1 MGFSI
6 NKIETLK
13 SYLTKFR
20 YERDLKFK
28 DLDVAFMKAL
38 ETNDSSEQ
46 SSIALTKN
54 TLRNYPN
61 TITLDSFETKE
72 ELRALWPSS
81 ILDVPTNWDYT
92 K

>member
-6 NKIETLK
+6 DKNQTLK
-13 SYLTKFR
+13 LYLTKFR

-28 DLDVAFMKAL
+28 ELDVAFMKAL

-46 SSIALTKN
+46 SSIASTKN

-61 TITLDSFETKE
+61 TITLIRLKQKKN
-72 ELRALWPSS
+72 LGLYGQ
-81 ILDVPTNWDYT
+81 VVY
-92 K
+92 